1 MGRYKQY
8 FDDVWKLRGN
18 RKAIALNLFG
28 VLFENATP
36 FTPGNNLKI
45 ADGTE
50 IAIQMLAQ
58 KGYDFLILTGQPPL
72 RTKNLEI
79 DDFENISRTASEIIQ
94 KMGGILK
101 NVYYAPS
108 TDKADPF
115 VKPNIGMF
123 ERAENEGHISW
134 KESHYI
140 SVESADIKAASKV
153 GATPIVIR
161 SATNKDLKF
170 KALEM
175 TNNVKIKEFDSLLD
189 YAQSLPSAFN

>member
-8 FDDVWKLRGN
+8 FDDVWKLRSN
-18 RKAIALNLFG
+18 RKVVALNLFG
-28 VLFENATP
+28 VIFDNATP

-45 ADGTE
+45 AEGVE

-58 KGYDFLILTGQPPL
+58 KGYDFLVISGQPPL

-79 DDFENISRTASEIIQ
+79 NDFENILGTTSEIIQ
-94 KMGGILK
+94 KMGGRLK
-101 NVYYAPS
+101 NAYYAPS
-108 TDKADPF
+108 TDKTDPF

-123 ERAENEGHISW
+123 ERAENEGQITW

-175 TNNVKIKEFDSLLD
+175 TNNVKVTEFNSLLD
-189 YAQSLPSAFN
+189 YAQSLPSAHG